1 MRRFLYGASLFLAL
15 TACLPAQEHA
25 PIVYKDASAEKKEG
39 HDEMLGWKWANFAL
53 LALGLG
59 YLGAKS
65 LPAFF
70 RARTV
75 EIQQGIREASK
86 LNADAKAKV
95 AEIESQ
101 LAGVGTEIDHLRT
114 RLKADMEA
122 EGDRIQ
128 QSTARNLKRIQ
139 EQAEQEIAFM
149 TKAARSELKVFS
161 ASLALDLAR
170 QRIQSRINP
179 ETQHWLVE
187 SFVHDLRNAP
197 KEGQV

>member
-1 MRRFLYGASLFLAL
+1 MKRFFCGLAL
-15 TACLPAQEHA
+15 FVALAACLPAQEHA
-25 PIVYKDASAEKKEG
+25 PIVPNDAAEKKEG

-59 YLGAKS
+59 YLGFRN

-70 RARTV
+70 NARTV

-86 LNADAKAKV
+86 MNAEAKAKV
-95 AEIESQ
+95 AEIERQ
-101 LAGVGTEIDHLRT
+101 LAGVGDQIDKLRSQ
-114 RLKADMEA
+114 LKSDMEA
-122 EGDRIQ
+122 EGVRIQ
-128 QSTARNLKRIQ
+128 QSTERNLKRIQ
-139 EQAEQEIAFM
+139 EQAEQEVAFM
-149 TKAARSELKVFS
+149 TKAARSELKTFS
-161 ASLALDLAR
+161 ASLALDLAK

-187 SFVHDLRNAP
+187 SFVHDLQTAP